1 MRGMDVGRGG
11 WGHHAFIEEKRAHR
25 LRYENVDLRDG
36 QLQLLHA
43 AVHHVDGGRPAVA
56 VHEPLQQEEGARLSV
71 STKRERERLTFM
83 SSATSEP
90 STEYT
95 QAAPAMREKKD
106 RMPRL

>member
-1 MRGMDVGRGG
+1 MDVGRGG
-11 WGHHAFIEEKRAHR
+11 WGHHALVEEERSHR
-25 LRYENVDLRDG
+25 LRYENVDLRNG

-43 AVHHVDGGRPAVA
+43 AVHNVDAGRPAVA
-56 VHEPLQQEEGARLSV
+56 VHEPLQQEEGEGACYSARP
-71 STKRERERLTFM
+71 KRQLEGVTFM

-106 RMPRL
+106 RLQRL